1 MDSRGPSSGGTQ
13 ALGAWAPMIPALVER
28 RPQVHGLPW
37 SQLWW
42 NTGPR
47 CMGSCGSS
55 TTAQWL
61 LCTSFSCSTE
71 HGIFLD
77 QGLNPSPLHW
87 QADSCSLYHLKQWF
101 WIPTSHYIHPRC
113 CIKIEM
119 NMSPLPLIQLFWVQV
134 KMVVMVTAW
143 APLIQPGF
151 CSSWVLSNLRSQVG
165 ATSCLP
171 LGEAIFPLDFST
183 FLSFLSRKGM
193 LWGHYIRV
201 FKDCRLQWKVSTV

>member
-1 MDSRGPSSGGTQ
+1 MGSRGPSSGGTQ
-13 ALGAWAPMIPALVER
+13 APGAWAPVVPA
-28 RPQVHGLPW
+28 QVD
-37 SQLWW
+37 
-42 NTGPR
+42 TGPR
-47 CMGSCGSS
+47 CMGSCGPSS
-55 TTAQWL
+55 GGNRPQVRGLPWLHTRAQWL
-61 LCTSFSCSTE
+61 WCTSFSCSTE

-77 QGLNPSPLHW
+77 QGSNPSPLHW
-87 QADSCSLYHLKQWF
+87 QADSCPLYHLKQWF
-101 WIPTSHYIHPRC
+101 WIPTSHYFHPRC

-151 CSSWVLSNLRSQVG
+151 YSSWVLSNLLSQVG

-171 LGEAIFPLDFST
+171 PGEAIFPLDFST

-193 LWGHYIRV
+193 LWGHYVRV